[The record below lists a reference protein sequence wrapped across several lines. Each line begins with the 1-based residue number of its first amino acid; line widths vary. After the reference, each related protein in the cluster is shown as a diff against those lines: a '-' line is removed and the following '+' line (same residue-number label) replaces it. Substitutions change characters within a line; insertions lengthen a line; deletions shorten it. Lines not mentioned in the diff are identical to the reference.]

1 MIGSAS
7 VAAWIAHLAFW
18 ILLIWGCVFGEL
30 RAKGLAIFVLLWFGG
45 SYGLPLL
52 HPYGATLFSSYVA
65 VLDVILVL
73 MIFKGD
79 IPVT

>member
-18 ILLIWGCVFGEL
+18 ILLICGWAVAELGLKALTVFL
-30 RAKGLAIFVLLWFGG
+30 VLWLAGLI
-45 SYGLPLL
+45 GLPYVP
-52 HPYGATLFSSYVA
+52 HGAGLFPSYVA
-65 VLDVILVL
+65 FLDVILVL